1 MTDSLT
7 RTKKKNKK
15 KSQLN
20 WKKVLVSLI
29 IVFIIICL
37 GMGCFFAWS
46 VYKETEDFSAERL
59 LSGEASK
66 IYDANGELMYTYGSD
81 ENGKRENVTYEEL
94 PQVLIDAV
102 VSAED
107 SRFFEHDGFDLPRI
121 AKTFITNLASLRITG
136 GGSTITQQVIK
147 QSYFPDAERTY
158 TRKLSEVILAI
169 QATKEI
175 SKEEIITLYLI

>member
-46 VYKETEDFSAERL
+46 VYKET
-59 LSGEASK
+59 
-66 IYDANGELMYTYGSD
+66 
-81 ENGKRENVTYEEL
+81 
-94 PQVLIDAV
+94 
-102 VSAED
+102 
-107 SRFFEHDGFDLPRI
+107 
-121 AKTFITNLASLRITG
+121 
-136 GGSTITQQVIK
+136 
-147 QSYFPDAERTY
+147 
-158 TRKLSEVILAI
+158 
-169 QATKEI
+169 
-175 SKEEIITLYLI
+175 

>member
-46 VYKETEDFSAERL
+46 VYKETEDF
-59 LSGEASK
+59 
-66 IYDANGELMYTYGSD
+66 YF
-81 ENGKRENVTYEEL
+81 REK
-94 PQVLIDAV
+94 QVKFMMPTV
-102 VSAED
+102 
-107 SRFFEHDGFDLPRI
+107 
-121 AKTFITNLASLRITG
+121 N
-136 GGSTITQQVIK
+136 
-147 QSYFPDAERTY
+147 
-158 TRKLSEVILAI
+158 
-169 QATKEI
+169 
-175 SKEEIITLYLI
+175 